1 MPEPHAARYTH
12 GHHEAVLRSHRWRTV
27 ENSAAYLRPHLGP
40 GTSIL
45 DVGCGPGTIT
55 LDFADLVAPADVI
68 GIDIAPAAIEAADSE
83 RQNRGATN
91 VEFRVADL
99 YAFEFDDDSF
109 DVVHAHQVLQHLVD
123 PVRALREMR
132 RVCTPGGL
140 VAARDSDYRAFT
152 WYPTEPALDAWLTMY
167 DTVARTN
174 HGEPDA
180 GRHLLAWAHAA
191 GFADVTA
198 GASTWCFATPE
209 DRRWW
214 GELWADRITESAI
227 ATQAVDIGA
236 ASRAELREMADAWR
250 GWAAHPDGWFAVL
263 HGEILARA

>member
-1 MPEPHAARYTH
+1 MPDSQPARYTH

-27 ENSAAYLRPHLGP
+27 ENSASYLRPHLGP

-55 LDFADLVAPADVI
+55 IDFATLVAPAPVV
-68 GIDIAPAAIEAADSE
+68 GIDVASAAIEAADAE
-83 RQNRGATN
+83 RHQRGAAN
-91 VEFRVADL
+91 VEFRTGDL
-99 YAFEFDDDSF
+99 YGFEFDDHAF

-132 RVCTPGGL
+132 RVCRPGGI
-140 VAARDSDYRAFT
+140 VAARDGDYRAFT

-167 DTVARTN
+167 DTVARAN
-174 HGEPDA
+174 RGEPDA

-191 GFADVTA
+191 GFTDVKA
-198 GASTWCFATPE
+198 SASTWCFATPE
-209 DRRWW
+209 DRTWW

-227 ATQAVDIGA
+227 ATQAVEIGA
-236 ASRAELREMADAWR
+236 ASRDELRAMADGWR
-250 GWAAHPDGWFAVL
+250 RWAANPDGWFTVL
-263 HGEILARA
+263 HGEILATA